1 MIFAMNRSW
10 IALALAVSA
19 LLAAAPASA
28 ATLYVRTTGNDAADG
43 LSRTTALRTI
53 QAAVSKCTGNNYTI
67 YVGPGVYVEEV
78 LVGTGAG
85 SAARSGRANRPNRI
99 VGDVTGAQTGD
110 PAGAVVIEGASAT
123 SSGVF
128 ISRRDHWHLSSLTIR
143 GQNYANVY
151 ADRSSGVRVTEC
163 VLHGAPYCGV
173 YGNLADNIQV
183 ESNTI
188 LRTLYSGHGV
198 VLLEGRNVQRVA
210 GNRMPLSGAEYLSS
224 TFGSGVTGFLVV
236 GAVVAN
242 PYGIMVV
249 RNSTSDGATIEI
261 ENNVGSDYYVGVY
274 AASCANST
282 RAGIAHNSF
291 AGCYYGV
298 YGHAKRGR
306 VTLADNVTTD
316 SYYGA
321 MAVREGGT
329 IGVSGLLTYAVA
341 AQPLQ
346 IVGSPVSTAGLLSG
360 DPLWRAPAA
369 GDFSLLVGSPA
380 IDAGLGAVT
389 VATDITGA
397 GRPID
402 GNGDGGAEP
411 DLGAY
416 ESDASGG
423 AAPTVVQWRERKPV
437 P

>member
-1 MIFAMNRSW
+1 MIFAMSRSR

-28 ATLYVRTTGNDAADG
+28 ATLYVRTTGNDAANG
-43 LSRTTALRTI
+43 RSPGTALRTI

-67 YVGPGVYVEEV
+67 YVGPGIYIEEV
-78 LVGTGAG
+78 LIGSGAG
-85 SAARSGRANRPNRI
+85 TSAQSGRANKPNRI
-99 VGDVTGAQTGD
+99 VGDVSGAQTGD
-110 PAGAVVIEGASAT
+110 PAGDVVIEGAGAT

-128 ISRRDHWHLSSLTIR
+128 ISRRDHWHLASLTIR

-151 ADRSSGVRVTEC
+151 VDDGAGVRVTEC

-173 YGNLADNIQV
+173 YGNLADDIRV

-188 LRTLYSGHGV
+188 VRTLYSGHGV
-198 VLLEGRNVQRVA
+198 VILEGRNVQRVA

-224 TFGSGVTGFLVV
+224 TFGSGVTGFLVA

-249 RNSTSDGATIEI
+249 RNSTNGAATIEI
-261 ENNVGSDYYVGVY
+261 ENNVGSDYYVGVFVG
-274 AASCANST
+274 SSSGST
-282 RAGIAHNSF
+282 RAEVAHNSF
-291 AGCYYGV
+291 AGCYYGY
-298 YGHAKRGR
+298 YGHPKRGK
-306 VTLADNVTTD
+306 VTIADNITTD

-321 MAVREGGT
+321 MAMREGGT
-329 IGVSGLLTYAVA
+329 LEVSGLLTHNVA

-346 IVGSPVSTAGLLSG
+346 VVGSPVSTAGLLSG

-369 GDFSLLVGSPA
+369 GDFSLLAGSPA